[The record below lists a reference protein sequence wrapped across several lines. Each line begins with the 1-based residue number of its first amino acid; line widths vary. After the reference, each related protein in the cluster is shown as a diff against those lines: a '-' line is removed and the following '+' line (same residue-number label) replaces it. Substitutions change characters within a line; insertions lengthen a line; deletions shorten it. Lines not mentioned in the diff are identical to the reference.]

1 MKGFLQIGLCCLIVT
16 LNAAWLNAAEAT
28 GRAYYDF
35 GVFAY
40 EEGKYDE
47 AAGHFQKALSLD
59 PNDPYFHHYLG
70 RTYLKQE
77 RFADA
82 RRHLLR
88 ARKIDP
94 TIPGLSYDAAMVH
107 YQTADYARAVEMF
120 QTILTKNPD
129 HVLARYYAGMSL
141 YQRSRY
147 AEAIPFFLEAADG
160 SPSLNTNGRYYAGIC
175 YQKSGQSE
183 KALKM
188 FQDVRDEADSSAVVR
203 NAEQWISAIER
214 GGAVRPYRLHLKLGR
229 RYDDNVVLEPADTDF
244 VTEESDGGT
253 LFLFSGRY
261 DFPRRGPVSF
271 GAGYSHYQIV
281 YDDLDAYDITGSIPS
296 LHGRYHLGDLTLS
309 MTYLPS
315 YFWVDGESY
324 LRRHHLMPAVWW
336 KLAERY
342 LLRLSYYYYDDTY
355 FMNADRSGSRNG
367 VALRLYAGLPWL
379 GSVVYG
385 EVGYEDN
392 AADAEYEDF
401 EKWRCEIGGAAEL
414 PFRLTL
420 RGAAEYAN
428 RSFGAAPVPDEVAS
442 DDKRLTATLSLTRPI
457 YFDWLGMS
465 LEYRYVGN
473 DADNASYEYDR
484 NMVTLSVTATY

>member
-1 MKGFLQIGLCCLIVT
+1 MKVFLRISLFCLIVT
-16 LNAAWLNAAEAT
+16 LGAARLDAAEVT

-47 AAGHFQKALSLD
+47 AAGHFQKALALD

-88 ARKIDP
+88 ARKINP
-94 TIPGLSYDAAMVH
+94 AIPGLTYDVAMVH
-107 YQTADYARAVEMF
+107 YQTADYARAAEMF
-120 QTILTKNPD
+120 QTILADAPD

-141 YQRSRY
+141 YKQSRY
-147 AEAIPFFLEAADG
+147 AEAIPFFLEAADA
-160 SPSLNTNGRYYAGIC
+160 SPSLTTNGRYYAGIC

-183 KALKM
+183 KAVEM
-188 FQDVRDEADSSAVVR
+188 FRYVREAADSATVAR
-203 NAEQWISAIER
+203 NAEQWIAAIER
-214 GGAVRPYRLHLKLGR
+214 GGAVRPYRLNLKLGR

-244 VTEESDGGT
+244 VTDESDGGT
-253 LFLFSGRY
+253 LLFFSGRY
-261 DFPRRGPVSF
+261 DFLRRGPISL

-281 YDDLDAYDITGSIPS
+281 YDDLDAYNLTGSIPTLYGS
-296 LHGRYHLGDLTLS
+296 YRLGDFTLS
-309 MTYLPS
+309 MSYLPS
-315 YFWVDGESY
+315 YYWADGDSY

-336 KLAERY
+336 KPADRY
-342 LLRLSYYYYDDTY
+342 LLRFSYHYYDDTY
-355 FMNADRSGSRNG
+355 FMDADRSGSRNG
-367 VALRLYAGLPWL
+367 VALRLYTGLPRL
-379 GSVVYG
+379 AGVVYG

-392 AADAEYEDF
+392 AADAGYEDF
-401 EKWRCEIGGAAEL
+401 EKWRCEVGGAAEL

-420 RGAAEYAN
+420 RGTAEFAS
-428 RSFGAAPVPDEVAS
+428 RSFGAAPSPELAER
-442 DDKRLTATLSLTRPI
+442 DDTRLTTTLSLERPV
-457 YFDWLGMS
+457 YFDWLGVS

-473 DADNASYEYDR
+473 DSDNAFYEYDR